1 MLKLTGCILLIFA
14 CSGAGFASADKLQ
27 KRVNELKILLDMLQ
41 KTGIYLT
48 SDFLSTDEIFARFDR
63 EKFGTIID
71 FSRSVDDEGFVKYQS
86 GIPDNLKNKLKEYF
100 GEFGSTDLKGQS
112 AKTELLICEVR
123 QILDSEKDRCLRH
136 CKLYKALGFLSGA
149 FLAVILI

>member
-14 CSGAGFASADKLQ
+14 CSGAGFAAADKLL
-27 KRVNELKILLDMLQ
+27 KRVNELKILLDLLH

-63 EKFGTIID
+63 EKFGVIID
-71 FSRSVDDEGFVKYQS
+71 FSKSVDDEGFVTDKS
-86 GIPDNLKNKLKEYF
+86 SIPDNLKIKLKEYF
-100 GEFGSTDLKGQS
+100 REFGATDLKGQY
-112 AKTELLICEVR
+112 AKTELLTCEVQ

-149 FLAVILI
+149 FLAVMLI